1 MTGEMLRA
9 ARHQKGWTQARAAR
23 EFGVSQGYV
32 ALLEGGERQPSEEL
46 RLVMVRK
53 LGLPPTAVT
62 PVEDRSADSDRL
74 AADLADL
81 GYPGFAHLV
90 RSRRVTR
97 NPAAVLLDALQVDHL
112 EARAV
117 EALPW
122 LVATF
127 PDLDWD
133 WLVPRAKA
141 LDLQNRL
148 GFVVTL
154 ARQLA
159 ERSKS
164 PTAESLRAREAGLE
178 RSRLVREDA
187 FGRSSM
193 TEAERRWLRTN
204 RPESAARWNVLS
216 NLTVEH
222 LQDADRTR

>member
-9 ARHQKGWTQARAAR
+9 ARQQKGWTQAQAAR

-32 ALLEGGERQPSEEL
+32 ALLEGGERQPSDGL

-53 LGLPPTAVT
+53 LGLPPTALT
-62 PVEDRSADSDRL
+62 PVEGRSVGGDRL
-74 AADLADL
+74 AVDLADL
-81 GYPGFAHLV
+81 GYSGFAHLA
-90 RSRRVTR
+90 RSRRATR
-97 NPAAVLLDALQVDHL
+97 NPAAVLLNALQVDHL
-112 EARAV
+112 EARTV

-127 PDLDWD
+127 PGLDWD
-133 WLVPRAKA
+133 WLVPRVKA
-141 LDLQNRL
+141 SDLQNRL

-164 PTAESLRAREAGLE
+164 PTAESLRARESDLE
-178 RSRLVREDA
+178 RSRLVREDE

-193 TEAERRWLRTN
+193 TDAERRWLRTN
-204 RPESAARWNVLS
+204 RPESAAHWNVLS
-216 NLTVEH
+216 NLTAEH
-222 LQDADRTR
+222 LQDVG

>member
-9 ARHQKGWTQARAAR
+9 ARQQKGWTQAQAAR

-32 ALLEGGERQPSEEL
+32 ALLEEERASRPMDS

-53 LGLPPTAVT
+53 LGLPPTALT
-62 PVEDRSADSDRL
+62 PWRVRSMDGDRL
-74 AADLADL
+74 ASRF
-81 GYPGFAHLV
+81 GRSGNPGFAHLA
-90 RSRRVTR
+90 RSRRATR
-97 NPAAVLLDALQVDHL
+97 NPAAVLLNALQVDHL
-112 EARAV
+112 EARTV

-127 PDLDWD
+127 PELDWD

-141 LDLQNRL
+141 SDLQNRL

-164 PTAESLRAREAGLE
+164 PAAESLRARELDLE

-193 TEAERRWLRTN
+193 TDAERRWLRTN
-204 RPESAARWNVLS
+204 RPESAAYWNVLS
-216 NLTVEH
+216 NLTAEH
-222 LQDADRTR
+222 LQDVG

>member
-9 ARHQKGWTQARAAR
+9 ARLKKGWTQAQAAH

-32 ALLEGGERQPSEEL
+32 ALLEGGGRLPSEGL
-46 RLVMVRK
+46 RLVMVKK
-53 LGLPPTAVT
+53 LGLPPTAV
-62 PVEDRSADSDRL
+62 PLVEGRPADGDRL

-90 RSRRVTR
+90 RSRRMTR
-97 NPAAVLLDALQVDHL
+97 NPAAVLLDALHVDRL
-112 EARAV
+112 EARTV

-122 LVATF
+122 LVARF

-133 WLVPRAKA
+133 WLVPRAKVS
-141 LDLQNRL
+141 DLQNRL
-148 GFVVTL
+148 GFVVAL

-159 ERSKS
+159 ERSQS
-164 PTAESLRAREAGLE
+164 STAESLRARESELE

-193 TEAERRWLRTN
+193 TDAERRWLRTN
-204 RPESAARWNVLS
+204 RPESAAHWNVLS
-216 NLTVEH
+216 NLTAEH
-222 LQDADRTR
+222 LQDVG

>member
-9 ARHQKGWTQARAAR
+9 ARLQKGWTQAQAAN

-32 ALLEGGERQPSEEL
+32 ALLEGGARQPSEGL
-46 RLVMVRK
+46 RLLMVKK
-53 LGLPPTAVT
+53 LGLPPTAV
-62 PVEDRSADSDRL
+62 PLVQGRPADSDRL

-90 RSRRVTR
+90 RSRRVPR
-97 NPAAVLLDALQVDHL
+97 NPAAVLLDALHVDRL
-112 EARAV
+112 EARTV

-122 LVATF
+122 LVAKF

-133 WLVPRAKA
+133 WLVPRVKA
-141 LDLQNRL
+141 SDLQNRL

-159 ERSKS
+159 ERSKG
-164 PTAESLRAREAGLE
+164 PTAESLRARELGLE

-204 RPESAARWNVLS
+204 RPESAAHWNVLS
-216 NLTVEH
+216 NLTAEH
-222 LQDADRTR
+222 LQDVG

>member
-9 ARHQKGWTQARAAR
+9 ARLQKGWTQAQAAH

-32 ALLEGGERQPSEEL
+32 ALLEGGARQPSAGL
-46 RLVMVRK
+46 RLVMVKK
-53 LGLPPTAVT
+53 LGLPPTAV
-62 PVEDRSADSDRL
+62 PLVQGRPADSDRL

-81 GYPGFAHLV
+81 GYPGYAHLV

-97 NPAAVLLDALQVDHL
+97 NPAAVLLDALHVDRL
-112 EARAV
+112 EARTV

-141 LDLQNRL
+141 SDLQNRL

-154 ARQLA
+154 ARQVA

-164 PTAESLRAREAGLE
+164 PTAESLRARELGLE

-204 RPESAARWNVLS
+204 RSESAAHWNVLS
-216 NLTVEH
+216 NLTAEH
-222 LQDADRTR
+222 LHDVG

>member
-9 ARHQKGWTQARAAR
+9 ARLQKGWTQAQAAY

-32 ALLEGGERQPSEEL
+32 ALLEGGARQPSEGL
-46 RLVMVRK
+46 RLVMVKK
-53 LGLPPTAVT
+53 LGLPPTAA
-62 PVEDRSADSDRL
+62 PLLEGRPADSDRL

-97 NPAAVLLDALQVDHL
+97 NPAAVLLDALHVDRL
-112 EARAV
+112 EARTV

-122 LVATF
+122 LVARF

-141 LDLQNRL
+141 SDLQNRL

-159 ERSKS
+159 ERFRS
-164 PTAESLRAREAGLE
+164 PTAESLRARELGLE

-216 NLTVEH
+216 NLTAEH
-222 LQDADRTR
+222 LQDVG

>member
-9 ARHQKGWTQARAAR
+9 ARLQKGWTQAQAAN

-32 ALLEGGERQPSEEL
+32 ALLEGGARQPSEGL
-46 RLVMVRK
+46 SHLMVKK
-53 LGLPPTAVT
+53 LGLPPTAV
-62 PVEDRSADSDRL
+62 PLVQGRPADSDRL
-74 AADLADL
+74 ATDLADL

-97 NPAAVLLDALQVDHL
+97 NPAAVLLDALHVDSL
-112 EARAV
+112 EARTV

-122 LVATF
+122 LVARF

-141 LDLQNRL
+141 SDLQNRL

-164 PTAESLRAREAGLE
+164 TTAESLRARELGLE

-216 NLTVEH
+216 NLTAEH
-222 LQDADRTR
+222 LQDVG

>member
-1 MTGEMLRA
+1 MTAEMLRA
-9 ARHQKGWTQARAAR
+9 ARLQKGWTQDQAAH

-32 ALLEGGERQPSEEL
+32 ALLEGGARQPSERL
-46 RLVMVRK
+46 RLVMVKK
-53 LGLPPTAVT
+53 LGLPPTAV
-62 PVEDRSADSDRL
+62 PLVEGRPADSDSL

-81 GYPGFAHLV
+81 GYPRFEHLV
-90 RSRRVTR
+90 RARRVTR
-97 NPAAVLLDALQVDHL
+97 NPAAVLLDALQVEHL
-112 EARAV
+112 EARTV

-154 ARQLA
+154 ARQLV

-164 PTAESLRAREAGLE
+164 PTAEPLRARELGLE

-216 NLTVEH
+216 NLTAEH
-222 LQDADRTR
+222 LHDVGRTP

>member
-9 ARHQKGWTQARAAR
+9 ARLQKGWTQAHAAH

-32 ALLEGGERQPSEEL
+32 ALLEGGARQPSEGL
-46 RLVMVRK
+46 RLVMVKK
-53 LGLPPTAVT
+53 LGLPPTAA
-62 PVEDRSADSDRL
+62 PLLEGRPADSDRL

-97 NPAAVLLDALQVDHL
+97 NPAAVLLDALHVDRL
-112 EARAV
+112 EARTV

-122 LVATF
+122 LVARF

-141 LDLQNRL
+141 SDLQNRL

-159 ERSKS
+159 ERLKS
-164 PTAESLRAREAGLE
+164 QTAESLRARELGLE

-193 TEAERRWLRTN
+193 TDAERRWLRAN
-204 RPESAARWNVLS
+204 RPAPAAHWNVLS
-216 NLTVEH
+216 NLTAEH
-222 LQDADRTR
+222 LQDVG

>member
-1 MTGEMLRA
+1 MTGGMLRA
-9 ARHQKGWTQARAAR
+9 ARLEKGWTQAQAAR

-32 ALLEGGERQPSEEL
+32 ALLEAEDRLPSEAL
-46 RLVMVRK
+46 KLVMVRK

-62 PVEDRSADSDRL
+62 PVEGRSANAERL

-81 GYPGFAHLV
+81 GYPGFAHLA
-90 RSRRVTR
+90 RARRVPR
-97 NPAAVLLDALQVDHL
+97 NPAAVLLDALQVDQL

-127 PDLDWD
+127 SDFDWD

-154 ARQLA
+154 ARELA

-164 PTAESLRAREAGLE
+164 PSAETLRARELGLE

-193 TEAERRWLRTN
+193 TEAERRWLRAN

-216 NLTVEH
+216 NLTAEH
-222 LQDADRTR
+222 LQDVDRTP